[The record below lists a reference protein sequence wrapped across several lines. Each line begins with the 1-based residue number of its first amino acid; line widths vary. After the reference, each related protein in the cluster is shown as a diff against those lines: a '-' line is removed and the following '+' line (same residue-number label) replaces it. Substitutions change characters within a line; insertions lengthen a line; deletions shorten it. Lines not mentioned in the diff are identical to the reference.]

1 MTKRN
6 VSVIS
11 IFLLLVLSA
20 TLLAAC
26 GANSSTNNTP
36 ATSAPSSGNSSG
48 QTLMQE
54 RCSACH
60 SINRVTSARKTADQ
74 WKQTVDRM
82 VSRGAQLSAQ
92 EEQTLVDYLAQ
103 TYK

>member
-1 MTKRN
+1 MTKRT
-6 VSVIS
+6 VSIIS

-26 GANSSTNNTP
+26 GANSPTNNTP
-36 ATSAPSSGNSSG
+36 ATSATSSGSSSG

-54 RCSACH
+54 HCSVCH
-60 SINRVTSARKTADQ
+60 SIDRVTSRQKTADQ

-82 VSRGAQLSAQ
+82 ILRGAQLTPQ

>member
-1 MTKRN
+1 MSKRT
-6 VSVIS
+6 VSIIS
-11 IFLLLVLSA
+11 IFLLVLLSA

-26 GANSSTNNTP
+26 GSNSPTSAP
-36 ATSAPSSGNSSG
+36 ATSAPSSGGSSNG

-54 RCSACH
+54 RCSVCH
-60 SINRVTSARKTADQ
+60 STARITSAHKTADE
-74 WKQTVDRM
+74 WKTTVDRM
-82 VSRGAQLSAQ
+82 ISHGAKLSSQ

>member
-1 MTKRN
+1 MNRRTF
-6 VSVIS
+6 SIIS
-11 IFLLLVLSA
+11 IFLLVLLLA
-20 TLLAAC
+20 ILLAAC
-26 GANSSTNNTP
+26 GSNSQT
-36 ATSAPSSGNSSG
+36 ATSAPSSGGSTG
-48 QTLMQE
+48 QALMQE

-60 SINRVTSARKTADQ
+60 SVNRVTSAQKTADQ

-82 VSRGAQLSAQ
+82 IARGAQLSSQ